1 MRTLSFSG
9 RDFVGTGSVALILG
23 DNVFYG
29 HGLSAELADAV
40 ARKDGATIF
49 AYYVSEPNQYGVVK
63 FDEFNRPIDLVEK
76 PRQFI
81 SNWAVTGLYFY
92 DNSVLDIATALR
104 PSARGELEITDI
116 NRRYMEV
123 GETHLV
129 KLGRGY
135 AWLDTGT
142 HESLLDAGEFVRS
155 IQHRQ
160 GLLIGCPEEIA
171 YQKKFIDVI
180 QLRAMISKYEKT
192 AYGRYFAATRR
203 QF

>member
-1 MRTLSFSG
+1 M
-9 RDFVGTGSVALILG
+9 
-23 DNVFYG
+23 
-29 HGLSAELADAV
+29 
-40 ARKDGATIF
+40 
-49 AYYVSEPNQYGVVK
+49 
-63 FDEFNRPIDLVEK
+63 
-76 PRQFI
+76 

-104 PSARGELEITDI
+104 PSARGELEITDV
-116 NRRYMEV
+116 NRRYMEL
-123 GETHLV
+123 GKLNLV

-142 HESLLDAGEFVRS
+142 HELLLDAGEFVRS

-192 AYGRYFAATRR
+192 AYGRYLRR
-203 QF
+203 LADEFNLGP